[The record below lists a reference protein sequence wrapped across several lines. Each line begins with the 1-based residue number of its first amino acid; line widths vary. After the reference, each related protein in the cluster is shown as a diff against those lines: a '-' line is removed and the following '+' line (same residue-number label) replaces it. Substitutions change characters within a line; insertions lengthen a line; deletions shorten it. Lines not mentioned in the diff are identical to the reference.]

1 MSMKTIGIFDA
12 KTRLSEICEEVAE
25 THEAVTITKR
35 GKPLVRIDP
44 VEAAVQTIRERREV
58 YMAAHGATEGPA
70 GSDFEPA
77 VRSTEVSDF
86 GIED

>member
-1 MSMKTIGIFDA
+1 MRMIGIFDA
-12 KTRLSEICEEVAE
+12 KTKLSEICEQVAE

-44 VEAAVQTIRERREV
+44 VEEAVQTIRERRGV
-58 YMAAHGATEGPA
+58 YMVAHGASEKQDGV
-70 GSDFEPA
+70 DFEPA
-77 VRSTEVSDF
+77 TRSTDVSDF